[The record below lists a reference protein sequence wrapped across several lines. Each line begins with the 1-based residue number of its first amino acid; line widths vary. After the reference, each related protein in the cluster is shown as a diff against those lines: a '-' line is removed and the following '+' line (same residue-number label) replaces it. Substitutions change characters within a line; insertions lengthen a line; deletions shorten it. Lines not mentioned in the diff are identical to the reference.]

1 METVSRVIQ
10 EQLSDPRIK
19 GMISVTRVETSADIS
34 SARVYLSIMGVSQKQ
49 QESTTEAVRHASGF
63 IQSRLAGVLTTRS
76 CPTLTFFLD
85 NSLKKS
91 FEILKLI
98 NQIST
103 EDNQISTEDDQIS
116 TEDDQTE
123 TQRNQTLAPDDSETM
138 E

>member
-1 METVSRVIQ
+1 MSRRLEKINRTVRETVSRVIQ

-34 SARVYLSIMGVSQKQ
+34 YAKVYLSIMGVSQKQ
-49 QESTTEAVRHASGF
+49 QESTTEAVRHAAGF

-76 CPTLTFFLD
+76 CPTLTFLLD

-91 FEILKLI
+91 FEILQLI
-98 NQIST
+98 NQISA
-103 EDNQISTEDDQIS
+103 EN
-116 TEDDQTE
+116 DQTE
-123 TQRNQTLAPDDSETM
+123 THSNQTHAPDDSETI

>member
-34 SARVYLSIMGVSQKQ
+34 YAKVYLSIMGVSPKQ
-49 QESTTEAVRHASGF
+49 QESTTEAVRHAAGF

-91 FEILKLI
+91 FEILQLL
-98 NQIST
+98 NQISA
-103 EDNQISTEDDQIS
+103 EN
-116 TEDDQTE
+116 DQTE
-123 TQRNQTLAPDDSETM
+123 TQRNQTRAPDDSETI

>member
-1 METVSRVIQ
+1 MSRRLEKINRTIMETVSRVIQ

-34 SARVYLSIMGVSQKQ
+34 YAKVYLSIMGVSPKQ
-49 QESTTEAVRHASGF
+49 QESTTEAVRHAAGF

-91 FEILKLI
+91 FEILQLL
-98 NQIST
+98 NQISA
-103 EDNQISTEDDQIS
+103 EN
-116 TEDDQTE
+116 DQTE
-123 TQRNQTLAPDDSETM
+123 TQRNQTRAPDDSETI

>member
-34 SARVYLSIMGVSQKQ
+34 SAKVYLSILGVSQKQ

-63 IQSRLAGVLTTRS
+63 IQSRLAVVLTTRS
-76 CPTLTFFLD
+76 CPVLTFFLD

-91 FEILKLI
+91 LEILKLF
-98 NQIST
+98 NQISA
-103 EDNQISTEDDQIS
+103 
-116 TEDDQTE
+116 EDDQTE
-123 TQRNQTLAPDDSETM
+123 TQRNQTLEPDDSETM